1 MSKRFS
7 ASPIY
12 ISPILASLLVGI
24 FCMFLFIE
32 SRVDVGSV
40 TVLPETGVG
49 PWVNAAIFVSAS
61 GSAATLIYFLL
72 KRHVYNVIRF
82 IMAVAFSILT
92 FSLSAL
98 YISIALQIMRFNV
111 YPWIVLVFSISVTS
125 LVVVQVVLKR
135 IAGGEVVVL
144 ILGGASGAL
153 LGRVI
158 PMSSSLLI
166 LVLLALYDVIA
177 VFRGPVG
184 KIAKKGLEH
193 LPGASFA
200 FRDIHVGLG
209 DLVFYSM
216 LVDRVFLSY
225 GWGACLASMIGVLFG
240 ALLSFKLVEREGM
253 FPGLPLPIIFGLLG
267 AVILLYI

>member
-1 MSKRFS
+1 
-7 ASPIY
+7 
-12 ISPILASLLVGI
+12 
-24 FCMFLFIE
+24 MFLFVE
-32 SRVDVGSV
+32 SGVRVSPV
-40 TVLPETGVG
+40 TVFPETGVG
-49 PWVNAAIFVSAS
+49 PWVNAVLFVSAS
-61 GSAATLIYFLL
+61 GSAATVIYYLL
-72 KRHVYNVIRF
+72 KRNVFHVIRF

-92 FSLSAL
+92 FSLSIL
-98 YISIALQIMRFNV
+98 YINLVLQIMRFDI
-111 YPWIVLVFSISVTS
+111 YPWIALVFSIPVTL
-125 LVVVQVVLKR
+125 LVVVQVIFKR
-135 IAGGEVVVL
+135 IVGGEVVIL

-158 PMSSSLLI
+158 PMSSAFLI
-166 LVLLALYDVIA
+166 LTLLAVYDVIA

-193 LPGASFA
+193 IPGASFT

-225 GWGACLASMIGVLFG
+225 GWVPCLASMIGVLLGSF
-240 ALLSFKLVEREGM
+240 LSFVLVERVGM

-267 AVILLYI
+267 AIVLLFI

>member
-1 MSKRFS
+1 
-7 ASPIY
+7 
-12 ISPILASLLVGI
+12 
-24 FCMFLFIE
+24 MFLFIE
-32 SRVDVGSV
+32 SGVPVGPV

-49 PWVNAAIFVSAS
+49 PWVNAVIFVSAS

-72 KRHVYNVIRF
+72 KRHVYHVIRF
-82 IMAVAFSILT
+82 ILAMAFSILA
-92 FSLSAL
+92 FFLSIL
-98 YISIALQIMRFNV
+98 YISMVFQVMQFDV
-111 YPWIVLVFSISVTS
+111 YPWIVLVFSISVTA
-125 LVVVQVVLKR
+125 LVVVQVILKR
-135 IAGGEVVVL
+135 IAGGEVVIL
-144 ILGGASGAL
+144 ILGGASGAF
-153 LGRVI
+153 LGRVV
-158 PMSSSLLI
+158 PMSSALLI
-166 LVLLALYDVIA
+166 LALLALYDVIA

-240 ALLSFKLVEREGM
+240 ALLSFRLVEREGI

-267 AVILLYI
+267 TAVLLNI